1 MSQTSA
7 HTATIGQQSVASLLS
22 AAVVALAWLTLML
35 YGALHGLWKP
45 VGFSMVAAIALLS
58 GSILVAGPRQAS
70 VVRAVDG
77 AASGAMLAG
86 MLLFVMPDALH
97 HHVLHGSIGLLLG
110 CAAGAAITLYPW
122 QSQRHDPAVIALTLH
137 ALCAGCVI
145 GALYARMPTLGIAAG
160 AGIIAHKLPAGYL
173 LSRQLTNPATHLRDI
188 ILPALA
194 TGLGA
199 LPIALWRPDSALPA
213 GLLLGIAGGL
223 FAYVGLV
230 FGKRLPKTTRYMGVE
245 LGAALLGGMTIA
257 LIALL
262 GVFTDSMPGW

>member
-1 MSQTSA
+1 M
-7 HTATIGQQSVASLLS
+7 ASLLIS
-22 AAVVALAWLTLML
+22 AVVVLAWLALML
-35 YGALHGLWKP
+35 HGALHGLWKP
-45 VGFSMVAAIALLS
+45 VGFSVVAAIALLI
-58 GSILVAGPRQAS
+58 GSVLVAGPRQAGL
-70 VVRAVDG
+70 VRAVDG

-97 HHVLHGSIGLLLG
+97 HHVVHGSVGFLLG

-122 QSQRHDPAVIALTLH
+122 RSRQHDPAVIALTLH

-145 GALYARMPTLGIAAG
+145 GALYARMPALGVAAG

-173 LSRQLTNPATHLRDI
+173 LSRQLANPATRIRDVL
-188 ILPALA
+188 LPALA

-199 LPIALWRPDSALPA
+199 LPVALWRPDSALPA

-223 FAYVGLV
+223 FAYVGVV
-230 FGKRLPKTTRYMGVE
+230 FGKRLPKTTRRKGVE
-245 LGAALLGGMTIA
+245 LGAAVLGGTTVA

-262 GVFTDSMPGW
+262 GVLTDSMPGW